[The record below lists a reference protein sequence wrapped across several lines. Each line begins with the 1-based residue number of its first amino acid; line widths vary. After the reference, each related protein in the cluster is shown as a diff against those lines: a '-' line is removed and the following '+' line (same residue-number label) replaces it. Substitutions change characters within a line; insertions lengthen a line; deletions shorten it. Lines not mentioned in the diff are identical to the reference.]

1 VLDQVLG
8 MAGRP
13 THLLNMPVKR
23 MVNRC
28 ESYSNMNVTRY
39 IGTCA
44 WLPGDVAVHT
54 GVHSNGRPSV
64 T

>member
-1 VLDQVLG
+1 VPESAKDGSSGLQVLDQVLG

-28 ESYSNMNVTRY
+28 DTM
-39 IGTCA
+39 
-44 WLPGDVAVHT
+44 
-54 GVHSNGRPSV
+54 
-64 T
+64 